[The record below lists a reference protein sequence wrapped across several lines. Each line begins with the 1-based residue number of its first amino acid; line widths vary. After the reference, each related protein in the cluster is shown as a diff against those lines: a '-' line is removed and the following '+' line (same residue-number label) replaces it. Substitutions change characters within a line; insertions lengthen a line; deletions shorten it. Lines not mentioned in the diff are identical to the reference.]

1 MSKGANKRDIYIYKK
16 PHLQE
21 LLSAYDSSST
31 ETCDEDTMEVEVAAS
46 TADPVSERRPE
57 SVNVA
62 EPKEE
67 CRTPKD
73 EVSQDLEMMSIS
85 EPKDE
90 DSQDEFSSQEF

>member
-1 MSKGANKRDIYIYKK
+1 
-16 PHLQE
+16 
-21 LLSAYDSSST
+21 
-31 ETCDEDTMEVEVAAS
+31 MEVEVAAS

-73 EVSQDLEMMSIS
+73 EDEVSQDLEMMSIS

-90 DSQDEFSSQEF
+90 YSQDEFSSQEF